1 MRNLPSLN
9 RLRTF
14 EAAARLHS
22 FSRAA
27 EELHLTA
34 SAVSHQIR
42 DLERHFGCALFS
54 RAHRRVETTAEGER
68 LHASLSRVFDAL
80 EAACAE
86 VRLPDTER
94 VLAVHCAPSLA
105 VKWLGPRLPRFLARH
120 PDVNVRLTTG
130 AEPMD
135 LGRVREVD
143 VAVAYGSPS
152 PGAGQEVSALGDE
165 HIAPLVAPA
174 ALAALGILVP
184 PGVVGGTGVAGAA
197 GAHHATAAVNSA
209 EGAWAAVH
217 ALPLIESQ
225 LSRLSW
231 PQWFQWHGQPL
242 PRPPRPSFDRAVLAI
257 AAAADGMGIAL
268 ESTRLAA
275 RELERGDLV
284 VLGDGVFQ
292 TLARPTHF
300 VSLRAREP
308 ADSPARRFAAWL
320 ADEARA
326 SP

>member
-14 EAAARLHS
+14 EVVARLNS
-22 FSRAA
+22 FARAA
-27 EELHLTA
+27 EALHLTA
-34 SAVSHQIR
+34 SAVSHQIK
-42 DLERHFGCALFS
+42 DLERHFGCALFT
-54 RAHRRVETTAEGER
+54 RARRQVEPTAEGRR

-105 VKWLGPRLPRFLARH
+105 VKWLGPRLPRFLADH
-120 PDVNVRLTTG
+120 PDINVRLTTG

-143 VAVAYGSPS
+143 LSIAYGEPS
-152 PGAGQEVSALGDE
+152 PGAGQEVVSLGDE
-165 HIAPLVAPA
+165 HIAPLVAP
-174 ALAALGILVP
+174 
-184 PGVVGGTGVAGAA
+184 GGL
-197 GAHHATAAVNSA
+197 A
-209 EGAWAAVH
+209 EGADPWTAVRS
-217 ALPLIESQ
+217 LPLIESQ

-231 PQWFQWHGQPL
+231 PQWFDLHALPL

-292 TLARPTHF
+292 TLRRPTHF
-300 VSLRAREP
+300 VSLRAREAP
-308 ADSPARRFAAWL
+308 GSPARQFAAWL
-320 ADEARA
+320 QQQTGAA
-326 SP
+326 P